1 MSGESWGAGEL
12 RYALGPPG
20 RRAGKLPQGPGPAD
34 APAGDGPQVL
44 AADEITH
51 PADLRAMETAAGR
64 VTLLATAHGGGWEEL
79 SLRPSTGNCWGRGS
93 FKSLSSSPWRQGG
106 GCTPSRTGEGPMTAA
121 LAGKALLFL
130 GCTAL
135 GGAPGAGPAARA
147 ACLQVFRRVL
157 AALARELAFS
167 LRPLDQLMAR
177 AQEGSQGPVA
187 DFFRACRQAF
197 TAGGRESWA
206 DSWATALEATPLP

>member
-1 MSGESWGAGEL
+1 
-12 RYALGPPG
+12 
-20 RRAGKLPQGPGPAD
+20 
-34 APAGDGPQVL
+34 
-44 AADEITH
+44 
-51 PADLRAMETAAGR
+51 
-64 VTLLATAHGGGWEEL
+64 
-79 SLRPSTGNCWGRGS
+79 
-93 FKSLSSSPWRQGG
+93 
-106 GCTPSRTGEGPMTAA
+106 MTAA

-135 GGAPGAGPAARA
+135 GVLRGQGLRQRA

-197 TAGGRESWA
+197 TAGGAGELGRQLGNRPGGNAPPPDPRGPPPAARGGGRAGPVTTGRASGPPWRPSWPA
-206 DSWATALEATPLP
+206 WRTRGPRPRPRPTGCSGSTWPWGWRRGSSASSSCEA

>member
-1 MSGESWGAGEL
+1 
-12 RYALGPPG
+12 
-20 RRAGKLPQGPGPAD
+20 
-34 APAGDGPQVL
+34 
-44 AADEITH
+44 
-51 PADLRAMETAAGR
+51 
-64 VTLLATAHGGGWEEL
+64 
-79 SLRPSTGNCWGRGS
+79 
-93 FKSLSSSPWRQGG
+93 
-106 GCTPSRTGEGPMTAA
+106 MTAA

-135 GGAPGAGPAARA
+135 GVLRGQGLRQRA
-147 ACLQVFRRVL
+147 ACLQAFRRVL

-206 DSWATALEATPLP
+206 DSWATALEALLARLEDQGAQAQAEAHRLFRVYLALGVAAGLFCLILL